1 MNSLSKPGTDPEA
14 VLANIPA
21 AEDVGNNHHL
31 DRALRANKKVLLI
44 TGRAGTGKSTLL
56 RKLVT
61 ESRRNLVVLAPTGAA
76 AVEVNGQTIHS
87 FFRFKPGITMDE
99 AWKQGEREKNKL
111 YKKLEVLVIDEI
123 SMVRA
128 DLLDCIDVFLQA
140 ARKSD
145 EPFGGVQVVLF
156 GDPYQLEPVVT
167 REEKTALD
175 LRYKSPYFFHS
186 DVFRTMMNRVE
197 NAYIDYLELQTIY
210 RQSDQEFIG
219 VLDHI
224 RKNTIQQ
231 EHLDYL
237 NQQVD
242 EFLEV
247 DREGFV
253 YLTTTNDMANR
264 INRMNM
270 EKLSGEPQIY
280 SGTVLGDFKTRTL
293 PVDMDVE
300 LKAGARIMMVNN
312 DPYRRWVNGSLGYIL
327 ELEEDRIVVQLD
339 DGKEYAI
346 DRVTWSNYKFFYD
359 NDLNRIVQKEIGS
372 YEQYPVRLAW
382 AMTIHKSQGK
392 TFDNV
397 AILLQGRAFAYGQ
410 LYVALSRA
418 RTKEGIRIN
427 RDLQEFDVLSDKRVA
442 QFMTRIKIYRARQ
455 QYPIERIVSIIEKS
469 EQDRVKI
476 LLRYCNS
483 IDVTN
488 EVIIVNATI
497 FEKLFNKKSQPVV
510 SAQLETGELQEI
522 PLHAILSAK
531 LLEEKSDTLEE

>member
-1 MNSLSKPGTDPEA
+1 MTSPGNSDSDIVPVTP
-14 VLANIPA
+14 P

-76 AVEVNGQTIHS
+76 AVEVSGQTIHS
-87 FFRFKPGITMDE
+87 FFRFKPGITLDE
-99 AWKQGEREKNKL
+99 AWRQGEKEKNNM

-145 EPFGGVQVVLF
+145 EPFGGVQVVMF

-167 REEKTALD
+167 RDEKTAID

-197 NAYIDYLELQTIY
+197 DAYIDYLELQTIY

-224 RKNTIQQ
+224 RKNTVQQ

-242 EFLEV
+242 EYLEV

-270 EKLSGEPQIY
+270 EKLGGEPQIY
-280 SGTVLGDFKTRTL
+280 SGRVLGDFNTRTL

-300 LKAGARIMMVNN
+300 LKPGARIMMVNN
-312 DPYRRWVNGSLGYIL
+312 DPYRRWVNGSLGYIM
-327 ELEEDRIVVQLD
+327 ELDEDRITVQLD
-339 DGKEYAI
+339 DGHEYAV
-346 DRVTWSNYKFFYD
+346 DRVTWSNYKFFFD

-427 RDLQEFDVLSDKRVA
+427 RELREFDVLSDKRVA
-442 QFMTRIKIYRARQ
+442 QFMTRIKVYRARQ
-455 QYPIERIVSIIEKS
+455 QYPVERIIRMIEKS

-483 IDVTN
+483 VDVISEITA
-488 EVIIVNATI
+488 VNATI
-497 FEKLFNKKSQPVV
+497 FEKMFNKKSQPVV
-510 SAQLETGELQEI
+510 SVQLESGELREI
-522 PLHAILSAK
+522 PLNAILSAK
-531 LLEEKSDTLEE
+531 LLEEKSDQLEE

>member
-1 MNSLSKPGTDPEA
+1 MTSPGNSDSDIVPVTP
-14 VLANIPA
+14 P

-76 AVEVNGQTIHS
+76 AVEVSGQTIHS
-87 FFRFKPGITMDE
+87 FFRFKPGITLDE
-99 AWKQGEREKNKL
+99 AWRQGEKEKNKM

-145 EPFGGVQVVLF
+145 EPFGGVQVVMF

-167 REEKTALD
+167 RDEKTAID

-197 NAYIDYLELQTIY
+197 DAYIDYLELQTIY

-224 RKNTIQQ
+224 RKNTVQQ

-242 EFLEV
+242 EYLEV

-270 EKLSGEPQIY
+270 EKLGGEPQIY
-280 SGTVLGDFKTRTL
+280 SGRVLGDFNTRTL

-300 LKAGARIMMVNN
+300 LKPGARIMMVNN
-312 DPYRRWVNGSLGYIL
+312 DPYRRWVNGSLGYIM
-327 ELEEDRIVVQLD
+327 ELDEDRITVQLD
-339 DGKEYAI
+339 DGHEYAV
-346 DRVTWSNYKFFYD
+346 DRVTWSNYKFFFD

-427 RDLQEFDVLSDKRVA
+427 RELREFDVLSDKRVA
-442 QFMTRIKIYRARQ
+442 QFMTRIKVYRARQ
-455 QYPIERIVSIIEKS
+455 QYPVERIIRMIEKS

-483 IDVTN
+483 VDVISEITA
-488 EVIIVNATI
+488 VNATI
-497 FEKLFNKKSQPVV
+497 FEKMFNKKSQPVV
-510 SAQLETGELQEI
+510 SVQLESGELREI
-522 PLHAILSAK
+522 PLNAILSAK
-531 LLEEKSDTLEE
+531 LLEEKSDQLEE